1 MGLVLR
7 CISAV
12 GSQRIR
18 HVSHLQH
25 LLSGVGECELSRTV
39 PSHSLTMTINEACV
53 YMRVS
58 RSTIYKL
65 ASAGKLPIRKVAGRS
80 LILRHDIHVLLGVA

>member
-1 MGLVLR
+1 MSS
-7 CISAV
+7 IAP
-12 GSQRIR
+12 
-18 HVSHLQH
+18 
-25 LLSGVGECELSRTV
+25 T
-39 PSHSLTMTINEACV
+39 HSLTLTIPEACV

-58 RSTIYKL
+58 RSTIYNL